1 MAGFQLAIYTPF
13 HLSIEIPVSVLG
25 TRCSHELRGL
35 AYRYLVRS
43 GAEEMVMR
51 DTAVIEKIEEGK
63 PGQNSLTAAAVREPL
78 HLIQKKLPLRVLSN
92 ADFAHWQRYGFVVVR
107 QAVPAANVE
116 RLVKLLWEFQEM
128 DPNDQSTWNAAQLR
142 NHAMKE
148 LNNSGMVEIYNHQ
161 ALWDNRQEQRVY
173 DAFVDIWDDERLWV
187 TIDRANLNTP
197 NKSGRAFSGFIH
209 TDVDTT
215 LEPLPVNVQGV
226 LSLVDADG
234 ETGGFQCVPELFRTF
249 EEWKLRQPAER
260 DGFKPNVEGFKVY
273 PVPMKAGDL
282 MIFNSLLAHGIR
294 PNTSENKV
302 RMAQY
307 ISMTPAAEGE
317 RELRERRIES
327 WRERR
332 APEGFAFPGDPREW
346 ERTKYKTAELTGLGR
361 KLLGVDSWE

>member
-1 MAGFQLAIYTPF
+1 MREAAL
-13 HLSIEIPVSVLG
+13 L
-25 TRCSHELRGL
+25 
-35 AYRYLVRS
+35 
-43 GAEEMVMR
+43 EEQK
-51 DTAVIEKIEEGK
+51 TGK
-63 PGQNSLTAAAVREPL
+63 PGDNKLTPAIAREPL
-78 HLIQKKLPLRVLSN
+78 RSLKKKLPLRVLS
-92 ADFAHWQRYGFVVVR
+92 AEDFAHWQSCGYVVVKR
-107 QAVPAANVE
+107 AVPQENVE
-116 RLVKLLWEFQEM
+116 RLVRLLWEFQEM
-128 DPNDQSTWNAAQLR
+128 DPNDIATWNAPQLR

-161 ALWDNRQEQRVY
+161 FLWDNRQERRVY

-197 NKSGRAFSGFIH
+197 NKSGRAFGGFIH
-209 TDVDTT
+209 NDVDTT

-226 LSLVDADG
+226 LSLVDVDG

-249 EEWKLRQPAER
+249 EEWKKRQPEDR
-260 DGFKPNVEGFKVY
+260 DGFNPDIEGFEVK

-282 MIFNSLLAHGIR
+282 LIFNSLLSHGIR

-307 ISMTPAAEGE
+307 IAMTPAAEDNAD
-317 RELRERRIES
+317 LRQRRIQS

-346 ERTKYKTAELTGLGR
+346 ERTRYETAKLTPLGR
-361 KLLGVDSWE
+361 KLLGLDDWE

>member
-1 MAGFQLAIYTPF
+1 MNEAA
-13 HLSIEIPVSVLG
+13 VL
-25 TRCSHELRGL
+25 
-35 AYRYLVRS
+35 
-43 GAEEMVMR
+43 
-51 DTAVIEKIEEGK
+51 DEKVVGK
-63 PGQNSLTAAAVREPL
+63 PGDNKLTPAIEREPL
-78 HLIQKKLPLRVLSN
+78 RSIKKKLPLRVLSQE
-92 ADFAHWQRYGFVVVR
+92 DFDHWQTYGFVVVK
-107 QAVPAANVE
+107 QAVPAENVE
-116 RLVKLLWEFQEM
+116 KLKKLLWEFQEM
-128 DPNDQSTWNAAQLR
+128 DPNDTSTWNAAQLR

-173 DAFVDIWDDERLWV
+173 NAFVDIWDDENLWV

-197 NKSGRAFSGFIH
+197 NRSSRAFGGFIH

-215 LEPLPVNVQGV
+215 LVPLPVNVQGV
-226 LSLVDADG
+226 LSLVDVDG

-249 EEWKLRQPAER
+249 EDWKKRQPEGR
-260 DGFKPNVEGFKVY
+260 DGFAPNVEGFEVY

-307 ISMTPAAEGE
+307 ISMTPAASENE
-317 RELRERRIES
+317 DLRGRRVQS
-327 WRERR
+327 WQERR

-346 ERTKYKTAELTGLGR
+346 EQTKYDTAVLTPLGK
-361 KLLGVDSWE
+361 KLLGLDSWQ